1 MSRIYQRPAA
11 QRDLIEHFVY
21 LAENADESI
30 ADRFLESAQDT
41 FAQLAQAPLMGSPV
55 AIKTAELAYLR
66 KWRVKNFEKF
76 LIFYSTLPDGVSIVR
91 VLHAAQDWW
100 KSLGYEI

>member
-1 MSRIYQRPAA
+1 MSRVYQRAAA

-21 LAENADESI
+21 LSEISNEST
-30 ADRFLESAQDT
+30 ADRFLESAQET
-41 FAQLAQAPLMGSPV
+41 FSQLAHAPLMGSPV
-55 AIKTAELAYLR
+55 PLKARELAELR
-66 KWRVKNFEKF
+66 KWRVRDFEKF
-76 LIFYSTLPDGVSIVR
+76 LIFYQPRPDGVSIIR